1 MLIVS
6 KSTTPTPSTILQ
18 GTRGLPPLVRYPCPW
33 GHYHSSEE
41 RAAHCSTRLCLSS
54 SAVPCASP
62 ANSTS
67 IPASSGSFGGISA
80 LGRTGGDS
88 RSGMSPRAATADPSA
103 SHVAAATADP
113 TTTGHDWFG
122 TRRRAA
128 LQAGAAPL
136 PTAPPP
142 APVIPPYVAQIDPY
156 NSLVDIWYVVMV
168 GTRVGVF
175 SQQ

>member
-6 KSTTPTPSTILQ
+6 KSTMPTPSTILQ
-18 GTRGLPPLVRYPCPW
+18 GTCGLLPLMRYPCPW

-41 RAAHCSTRLCLSS
+41 RAARCSTQLCLSS
-54 SAVPCASP
+54 SAVPHTLP

-67 IPASSGSFGGISA
+67 VPASSGSFGSISA
-80 LGRTGGDS
+80 LGHTGGNS
-88 RSGMSPRAATADPSA
+88 CSGMSLHITTTDPSA
-103 SHVAAATADP
+103 SHIATATANP
-113 TTTGHDWFG
+113 MTTGHDWFG
-122 TRRRAA
+122 MHQHAA
-128 LQAGAAPL
+128 LQVGAAPL

-156 NSLVDIWYVVMV
+156 NSLVDIWYVVTV
-168 GTRVGVF
+168 GTRVSIF